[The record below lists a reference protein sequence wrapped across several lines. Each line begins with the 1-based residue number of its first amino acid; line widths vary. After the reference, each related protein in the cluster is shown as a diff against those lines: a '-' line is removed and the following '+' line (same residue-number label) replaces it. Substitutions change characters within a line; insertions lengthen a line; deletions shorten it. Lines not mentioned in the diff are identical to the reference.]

1 MLQQMEDL
9 VFQISKLL
17 QNLGMLPTVSG
28 KISSPHP
35 ESKQFVLEFV
45 SPVVWRDLQYD
56 TLARV
61 VSSWCSSHAGLHD
74 ADPVAHLLNAPMEC
88 LLLPSPGV
96 EPFLIAAGPA
106 TLPLCRTRSPA
117 WIPSGGSNHLHW
129 SLFVG
134 SPGNQQW
141 LCRKPFKS
149 LENSTN
155 PLEMPSL
162 KLCRCWRGLEVKV
175 FKANS
180 NSGLTGKVEPS
191 HDVLEESLQQW
202 ALLVTL
208 DFLHRKESAHV
219 GHQN

>member
-28 KISSPHP
+28 KISSPHL

-74 ADPVAHLLNAPMEC
+74 ADPVAHLLNAPMEG

-134 SPGNQQW
+134 SPGNHQW
-141 LCRKPFKS
+141 LVGNPS
-149 LENSTN
+149 N
-155 PLEMPSL
+155 PLNPWIQYQSI
-162 KLCRCWRGLEVKV
+162 
-175 FKANS
+175 
-180 NSGLTGKVEPS
+180 
-191 HDVLEESLQQW
+191 
-202 ALLVTL
+202 
-208 DFLHRKESAHV
+208 
-219 GHQN
+219 